1 MKNKKINFLIII
13 TITAILLDQVIKI
26 IMKSKLFNSSILVIP
41 YILKLTYVQ
50 NTGAAFGIGNNSTSM
65 FVAVNIVIIGLIT
78 YFIFSK
84 KDEINRPILIAL
96 HLIVAGGISN
106 LIDRIT
112 RGFVVDYI
120 DISPLIK
127 YPVFN
132 LADIFI
138 VVGCIIIAISLI
150 KDAIVKKKNIG
161 E

>member
-84 KDEINRPILIAL
+84 KDEINRPILSAL

>member
-50 NTGAAFGIGNNSTSM
+50 NTGAAFGIGSNSTSM

-84 KDEINRPILIAL
+84 KDEINRPILSAL

>member
-65 FVAVNIVIIGLIT
+65 FVAVNIVIIVLIT

-112 RGFVVDYI
+112 RGFVIDYI

-132 LADIFI
+132 LADMFI
-138 VVGCIIIAISLI
+138 VVGCIIIAIFLI

>member
-84 KDEINRPILIAL
+84 KDEINRPILSAL

-112 RGFVVDYI
+112 RGFVIDYI

>member
-26 IMKSKLFNSSILVIP
+26 IIKSKLFNSSILVIP

-50 NTGAAFGIGNNSTSM
+50 NTGAAFGIGSNSTSM

-112 RGFVVDYI
+112 WGFVVDYI

>member
-26 IMKSKLFNSSILVIP
+26 IIKSKLFNSSILVIP

-50 NTGAAFGIGNNSTSM
+50 NTGAAFGIGSNSTSM